1 MNVILVTGCLL
12 TTLTFIGGQ
21 VVFPGFEKEPPATL
35 HAAHEAVQ
43 AWLATQAKEDVIETT
58 EWTSEPLF
66 KNVPL
71 TLNSFKAPKET
82 TTLQPRAFIIAK
94 GKASTHWKK
103 YLPLKKW
110 TVTQYLVNDEGFR
123 FLVTLPETEHQT
135 QLLVDVVYGVDS
147 FHVMG
152 VCWAFS

>member
-1 MNVILVTGCLL
+1 MNVILVAGCLL
-12 TTLTFIGGQ
+12 TTLTFVGGQ

-35 HAAHEAVQ
+35 HAAHKAVQ
-43 AWLATQAKEDVIETT
+43 AWLATQANEDVIETT

-71 TLNSFKAPKET
+71 TLSSFKTPKET
-82 TTLQPRAFIIAK
+82 TILQPRLFIVAK
-94 GKASTHWKK
+94 GKASIHWKK

-123 FLVTLPETEHQT
+123 FLVRLPETEHQT
-135 QLLVDVVYGVDS
+135 KLAIDVAHGVDG
-147 FHVMG
+147 FHVMS
-152 VCWAFS
+152 VCFPYS